1 MEPEDIIVLN
11 LKDKY
16 NILMILMIN
25 DIAVLNLDNKNKTK
39 NTTGQNKTNTSGHG
53 ESGHYTKTQTNA
65 AGHKDSDIIVL
76 NLQDTNKT

>member
-39 NTTGQNKTNTSGHG
+39 YNRTKQNK
-53 ESGHYTKTQTNA
+53 Y
-65 AGHKDSDIIVL
+65 
-76 NLQDTNKT
+76 